1 MKRELTHLTGTI
13 GSGKKAVTYDKA
25 DFRYKNVDI
34 DGELL
39 QSFADDF
46 GVDKKS
52 KDGVSHELFPLR
64 TELLPRYT
72 FELTGSEKW
81 HDRDAFPYRLQTVR
95 KARRSMT
102 IAGREKRLIDKAEF
116 QPLMITSHLA
126 CKIPVLVKTMLGT
139 NVKQVGFKVTYQK
152 FDDGIWFPV
161 TYGGEFQFRARL
173 PLRAQR
179 RHRAWSI
186 RIFTAHRWIP
196 PIKYEAQ

>member
-13 GSGKKAVTYDKA
+13 GSGKNAVTYDKA

-72 FELTGSEKW
+72 FELIGSEKW
-81 HDRDAFPYRLQTVR
+81 HDRDAFR
-95 KARRSMT
+95 
-102 IAGREKRLIDKAEF
+102 IAFKPSEKRDIDDDCWAGEALIDKAEF

-126 CKIPVLVKTMLGT
+126 CKLPVLVKTMLGT

-161 TYGGEFQFRARL
+161 TYGGEFQFRAVFFYARSVGMGL
-173 PLRAQR
+173 INSDF
-179 RHRAWSI
+179 HRTQVD
-186 RIFTAHRWIP
+186 TA
-196 PIKYEAQ
+196 IKYEAQ